1 MNTGIPA
8 TPPLTPDS
16 TARAPAR
23 RRVTDLFTREEIAQ
37 LTARSDLMG
46 FYSIFSAWAVIA
58 ATFAVLAAWPNAF
71 TYIAALCVIAG
82 RQLALA
88 ILTHEG
94 AHGTLFRTRW
104 LNDVFTDWVCAR
116 PIWNDLHKYRTHHL
130 VHHTKTGTDEDSDIS
145 LVAGMPTTRASLARK
160 LLRDLV
166 GITGLKFFVGR
177 VLMDAGVLKY
187 TVASAQTRLPQ
198 DGRHWHDYVLSLARN
213 LGPALV
219 ANGVLFAI
227 FAAFGKAWLYGA
239 WVLAYVTPF
248 PFFLRIRSLA
258 EHACTEKS
266 PDMFLNTRT
275 TRANWLA
282 RATVAPFRVHYHI
295 EHHVMASVPWYRLP
309 AMHRLLR
316 ARGAVG
322 APPGYLDVL
331 TIVSSRRNPP

>member
-1 MNTGIPA
+1 MNAPVA
-8 TPPLTPDS
+8 TVS
-16 TARAPAR
+16 TR
-23 RRVTDLFTREEIAQ
+23 RKVTDLFTREEIAQ

-46 FYSIFSAWAVIA
+46 WYSVLSTWAVIA
-58 ATFAVLAAWPNAF
+58 ASFAVLAIWPNAWTF
-71 TYIAALCVIAG
+71 TGALCVIAG

-94 AHGTLFRTRW
+94 SHGTLFATRW

-116 PIWNDLHKYRTHHL
+116 PIWNDLHKYRVHHL
-130 VHHTKTGTDEDSDIS
+130 VHHTKTGTAEDSDIS
-145 LVAGMPTTRASLARK
+145 LVAGFPTTRASLARK
-160 LLRDLV
+160 LLRDLA
-166 GITGLKFFVGR
+166 GITGIKFFIGR
-177 VLMDAGVLKY
+177 VLMDAGILKY

-198 DGRHWHDYVLSLARN
+198 DGRRWQDYVRDLARN

-219 ANGVLFAI
+219 ANGVLLAI
-227 FAAFGKAWLYGA
+227 FAAVGETWLYGV

-258 EHACTEKS
+258 EHACTAAS

-295 EHHVMASVPWYRLP
+295 EHHVMASVPWFRLP
-309 AMHRLLR
+309 LMHRMLR
-316 ARGAVG
+316 ASGAVS

-331 TIVSSRRNPP
+331 KTVSAGERP